1 MDRFIDSDV
10 GIHILWTANLKS
22 NMDRFIVGHK
32 LNCHQRQKHLKSNM
46 DRFIGCNL
54 TILFICFLYLK
65 SNMDRFIDNSKCS
78 PLYLIFI

>member
-46 DRFIGCNL
+46 DRFIE
-54 TILFICFLYLK
+54 IEIVKFFIFK
-65 SNMDRFIDNSKCS
+65 
-78 PLYLIFI
+78 